1 MCVCVHTRVCL
12 HAHACEC
19 THVHVFVCLFDFRLY
34 SNIRIQYKI
43 DDNRLSAKSYFL
55 ETWLVF
61 HLLTEHKRKR

>member
-1 MCVCVHTRVCL
+1 M
-12 HAHACEC
+12 
-19 THVHVFVCLFDFRLY
+19 HVFVCLFDFRLY
-34 SNIRIQYKI
+34 SKIRIQYKI